1 MSSSSQ
7 QQQQQQQQQQLQTLQ
22 SVDLTNFMNSPTSS
36 LKNLLNSLDCS
47 RIFDHKSMPKMQLKQ
62 RKESFPVIKFDELDQ
77 TIRQKFLTELK
88 NYSTGKKSNVFYFYH
103 DDAFVSNKSL
113 RSKDDDG
120 YDDGYGFKYVPN
132 LNEKRRRVFAYVWV
146 QENGF
151 NYIFYGG
158 CVFNPTKSEKSI
170 PKLRSSATFE
180 PQQIYWNTEDGLNIE
195 VFEIEKMLQWGTPKD
210 LKEYLQ
216 WSDYFLKRNIH
227 FNKSFE
233 DTETTLIL
241 PMAGAGS
248 RFSKEGYELTLILC
262 ILSSIEILILSQYC
276 LFLHIY
282 IVVLL

>member
-7 QQQQQQQQQQLQTLQ
+7 QQQQQQQQQLKNLQ

-170 PKLRSSATFE
+170 PYNKKGERQTALSRLETMPVIMASNAKNYLEVREQICKAIFSLGVKDQVNFISKNGFIKLA
-180 PQQIYWNTEDGLNIE
+180 
-195 VFEIEKMLQWGTPKD
+195 
-210 LKEYLQ
+210 
-216 WSDYFLKRNIH
+216 
-227 FNKSFE
+227 KS
-233 DTETTLIL
+233 
-241 PMAGAGS
+241 
-248 RFSKEGYELTLILC
+248 
-262 ILSSIEILILSQYC
+262 QN
-276 LFLHIY
+276 
-282 IVVLL
+282 